1 MADIE
6 FNCPSCNLVL
16 AAPEDMAGQL
26 VECPEC
32 NNQMTVPGE
41 AAPAAPAEDAGA
53 EACPECG
60 QAMPEGSVLCMG
72 CGFHIELGK
81 KITTDFQ

>member
-6 FNCPSCNLVL
+6 FSCPKCNLVL

-32 NNQMTVPGE
+32 KNQMAVPG
-41 AAPAAPAEDAGA
+41 AAVEVPAAADGP
-53 EACPECG
+53 ACPECG
-60 QAMPEGSVLCMG
+60 QAMPGDSVLCMG
-72 CGFHIELGK
+72 CGFHTVLGK
-81 KITTDFQ
+81 KITTEFQ

>member
-6 FNCPSCNLVL
+6 FSCPSCNLVL

-32 NNQMTVPGE
+32 NNQMAVPGE
-41 AAPAAPAEDAGA
+41 AAPAEDAGA
-53 EACPECG
+53 GACPECG
-60 QAMPEGSVLCMG
+60 QAMPEESVLCMG
-72 CGFHIELGK
+72 CGFHIKLGK